1 MKSSILDIDGKASIA
16 RKRSQLESA
25 PAFFVLVL
33 GMDQRRERDALLRNV
48 ISRLAS
54 EDTLQT
60 CTLSKKLDSGS
71 ASSTSQVNLSLSP
84 KSPHTI
90 KD

>member
-1 MKSSILDIDGKASIA
+1 MAKRALQGKEGSGNQHLP
-16 RKRSQLESA
+16 SLFLFLEWTK
-25 PAFFVLVL
+25 
-33 GMDQRRERDALLRNV
+33 DEKRDALLRNV

-54 EDTLQT
+54 EYTLQT

-71 ASSTSQVNLSLSP
+71 ASSTSHVNLSLSP
-84 KSPHTI
+84 KRPHAI